1 VAGANTTDSEEGTL
15 NSEDRTKMLR
25 MVWQVFT
32 LLSVLIIVFG
42 GGWGAVTV
50 LLGLALMTVLATF
63 IIMRVGLLPET
74 TDSRPTRSKAKR
86 SDAQLSDQLTDS
98 RRETDGAALQMQR
111 PAGGLVVGDDG
122 EVVSLGALKV
132 GRKTR

>member
-1 VAGANTTDSEEGTL
+1 MLKSD
-15 NSEDRTKMLR
+15 DRTKMLR

-42 GGWGAVTV
+42 GGLGAVVV

-63 IIMRVGLLPET
+63 IIMRVGLPTET

-86 SDAQLSDQLTDS
+86 NDAERIDQLSDS
-98 RRETDGAALQMQR
+98 RPEADGPALR
-111 PAGGLVVGDDG
+111 LPLPADGSVIGDDG
-122 EVVSLGALKV
+122 EIVSLGALKV
-132 GRKTR
+132 GRNTR